1 MPNTP
6 LSHFWILALIGLLLV
21 GGVKLA
27 HARESPAH
35 LEPRLAAISAD
46 FPYEAKFVE
55 VLGSRMHYV
64 EEGSGE
70 PILLLHGNPTSSY
83 LWRNVI
89 SYLKPRGR
97 VIAVD
102 NIGMGKSDKPDIAYT
117 FQDHSRYIDAF
128 IDTLDLTNLTLVGHD
143 WGSVLGLSYATRH
156 EANVKGV
163 VFMEALIPPV
173 YPRCSFDSFG
183 PRAELFRAF
192 RDPEQ
197 GRKLLV
203 EQNLFIEQVLPEA
216 VLRRLTE
223 AELNAYR
230 EPFTNPA
237 SRKVV
242 LMWPNE
248 LPIAGEPARNVKV
261 IEEIGQWLTTSK
273 TPKLLQYVSPGSII
287 SPDVAEWMTQHYQN
301 IEIQFVGYGYHFI
314 QEDNP
319 EAIGRGI
326 ADWMRRLPYSNHSDF
341 PIRRDSDG

>member
-1 MPNTP
+1 M
-6 LSHFWILALIGLLLV
+6 LSPSTQRFGVVMLNGLLLV
-21 GGVKLA
+21 GAVRISHA
-27 HARESPAH
+27 HEPPARQ
-35 LEPRLAAISAD
+35 EPRLTAISAD

-55 VLGSRMHYV
+55 VLGSRMHYID
-64 EEGSGE
+64 EGSGE

-89 SYLKPRGR
+89 PYLKLRGR

-102 NIGMGKSDKPDIAYT
+102 NIGMGKSEKPDIAYT

-128 IDTLDLTNLTLVGHD
+128 IDTLGLTNLTLVGHD
-143 WGSVLGLSYATRH
+143 WGSVLSLSYAACH

-163 VFMEALIPPV
+163 VFMEALIPPA
-173 YPRCSFDSFG
+173 YPRRSFDGFG

-192 RDPEQ
+192 RDPEK
-197 GRKLLV
+197 GHKLLI
-203 EQNLFIEQVLPEA
+203 EQNLFVEQVLPA
-216 VLRRLTE
+216 AILRPLTE
-223 AELNAYR
+223 TEMNAYR
-230 EPFTNPA
+230 EPFRDPV

-287 SPDVAEWMTQHYQN
+287 SPDTAAWMAQHYQN
-301 IEIQFVGYGYHFI
+301 LETQFVGYGYHFI

-319 EAIGRGI
+319 EAIGRGV
-326 ADWMRRLPYSNHSDF
+326 ADWMRRLP
-341 PIRRDSDG
+341 